1 MTRQDVT
8 WNAVVINKNKISLVK
23 NPRKNKW
30 PPIPPNCIKATQN
43 VYFLILIFLVLTINY
58 EMGEVKDKQM
68 EWAYI
73 SMFD

>member
-43 VYFLILIFLVLTINY
+43 VYFLILIDLAYKWVLMLVPKGPSRKIEFL
-58 EMGEVKDKQM
+58 
-68 EWAYI
+68 A
-73 SMFD
+73 